1 MIYPCDYQEF
11 MNIVFS
17 FYYNPVPVW
26 TQVFV
31 TKKEAMEKLS
41 NIIAD
46 LTHLKPEVSSC
57 DNSHC
62 FKSPTGGLFEI
73 YCKERYQFCCGKRA
87 HNVIADSEYPLI
99 DFYEIFMP
107 MCNLGFGCTY
117 SINSWDVIQYW
128 DKAHEKGK
136 EDIAYWKKVREEDA
150 NKKLN

>member
-17 FYYNPVPVW
+17 FYYNPIPIW

-41 NIIAD
+41 GIIAD
-46 LTHLKPEVSSC
+46 LTNLKPEVSSC
-57 DNSHC
+57 DNSHY
-62 FKSPTGGLFEI
+62 FRSPTGGLFEI
-73 YCKERYQFCCGKRA
+73 YCRDRYQFCCGKRA

-107 MCNLGFGCTY
+107 MSNLGFGCTY
-117 SINSWDVIQYW
+117 SINSYDIIQHWDE
-128 DKAHEKGK
+128 AHEKGK
-136 EDIAYWKKVREEDA
+136 ENINYWKKVREEDGR
-150 NKKLN
+150 NIK

>member
-17 FYYNPVPVW
+17 FYYNPIPIW

-31 TKKEAMEKLS
+31 AKEEAMGKLS
-41 NIIAD
+41 DIIAD

-57 DNSHC
+57 NNSHC
-62 FKSPTGGLFEI
+62 FRSPTGGLFEI
-73 YCKERYQFCCGKRA
+73 YYRDRYKDCCGKRA

-107 MCNLGFGCTY
+107 MSNLGFGSTY
-117 SINSWDVIQYW
+117 SINSYDIIQYW

-136 EDIAYWKKVREEDA
+136 EDIDYWERVRKDG
-150 NKKLN
+150 NKKSN

>member
-11 MNIVFS
+11 MNIIFS
-17 FYYNPVPVW
+17 FYYNPIPIW

-41 NIIAD
+41 NIITD
-46 LTHLKPEVSSC
+46 LTHLEPEKLSSN
-57 DNSHC
+57 NSHC
-62 FKSPTGGLFEI
+62 FRSPTGGLFEI
-73 YCKERYQFCCGKRA
+73 YCRDRYQFSCGKRA

-107 MCNLGFGCTY
+107 MSNLGFGCTY
-117 SINSWDVIQYW
+117 SINSYDVIQHW

-136 EDIAYWKKVREEDA
+136 EDIDYWERVRKDG
-150 NKKLN
+150 NKKSN

>member
-17 FYYNPVPVW
+17 FYYNPIPIW

-31 TKKEAMEKLS
+31 SKKEAMEKL
-41 NIIAD
+41 NDIIAD
-46 LTHLKPEVSSC
+46 LTHLKPEVLSC
-57 DNSHC
+57 NDSYC
-62 FKSPTGGLFEI
+62 FRSPTGGLFEI
-73 YCKERYQFCCGKRA
+73 YYRDRYKCCCGKRA

-107 MCNLGFGCTY
+107 MSNLGFGGTY
-117 SINSWDVIQYW
+117 SINSYDIIQYW

-136 EDIAYWKKVREEDA
+136 EDIDYWERVRKDG
-150 NKKLN
+150 NKKSN